1 LQRLPPILSAFLHVI
16 HPLKLHPNC
25 TSVSMWIRGMAEPLA
40 SNWRVT
46 IDAQFSKAKELV
58 FHLFINFS
66 TAKSDWE
73 LPPELLVLGW
83 FHI

>member
-16 HPLKLHPNC
+16 HPLKLHPDY
-25 TSVSMWIRGMAEPLA
+25 TSISMWIRGMAEPLA

-58 FHLFINFS
+58 FHLFIIFS

-73 LPPELLVLGW
+73 LPPKLLVLGW
-83 FHI
+83 FHL